1 MKKEILH
8 LVESDEGEFTL
19 NNISYLRRWT
29 KSAIGENVD
38 KLVVEFKNINNV
50 NFGKSSEEIIARDY
64 DGIINEIT
72 IATKEYLQRVSD
84 EFCKNLKCGYI
95 NAK

>member
-29 KSAIGENVD
+29 KSAIGGNVD
-38 KLVVEFKNINNV
+38 KRVFA
-50 NFGKSSEEIIARDY
+50 KSVGR
-64 DGIINEIT
+64 T
-72 IATKEYLQRVSD
+72 L
-84 EFCKNLKCGYI
+84 
-95 NAK
+95 

>member
-8 LVESDEGEFTL
+8 LVESNEGKFTL

-50 NFGKSSEEIIARDY
+50 NFGKSSKEIIARDY

-72 IATKEYLQRVSD
+72 VATKEYLQGVSD
-84 EFCKNLKCGYI
+84 ELCNNLKCGYI
-95 NAK
+95 NSK

>member
-8 LVESDEGEFTL
+8 LVESNEGKFTL

-50 NFGKSSEEIIARDY
+50 NFGKSSKEIIARDY

-72 IATKEYLQRVSD
+72 IATKEYLQEVSNRL
-84 EFCKNLKCGYI
+84 CNNLKCGYI
-95 NAK
+95 NSK